1 MVVVLNLFFDEF
13 SPDSCFVCELIVV
26 GAGAGGRGNAV
37 LKFTENNF
45 LVCPL
50 ASIFEWGGTTLK
62 LGGLFSSAHD
72 LIVPFYESCVS
83 GFTGPHVIEAVT
95 DINLFFLIL
104 NSGRRYRHLVFSSE
118 FGSFVSRNKQLSF
131 KVHNDIFGVA
141 NTDPWCMDKVDLGL
155 LFCNRNESCF
165 LSFGHPVHASV
176 HGIFEGDLIILHS
189 RYEVRLSQL
198 NWLFGLDNILC
209 VRLHKTVL
217 SVNTPL
223 IGVHALVFCVRSH
236 VSVVLNGSEIK

>member
-1 MVVVLNLFFDEF
+1 VFVVQADNLSVHGNSFLAGLLCNCDCLLGCVESSGCAFRFAFFKCRLGTDLGVSKLEHQLGDKMIVVLNLFFDEF

-141 NTDPWCMDKVDLGL
+141 NTDP
-155 LFCNRNESCF
+155 
-165 LSFGHPVHASV
+165 
-176 HGIFEGDLIILHS
+176 
-189 RYEVRLSQL
+189 
-198 NWLFGLDNILC
+198 
-209 VRLHKTVL
+209 
-217 SVNTPL
+217 
-223 IGVHALVFCVRSH
+223 
-236 VSVVLNGSEIK
+236 